1 MNKQIE
7 EKKKLFEDAWR
18 VRTDFE
24 KEDFKLRQRA
34 EQAKKDI
41 IKLQE
46 ETEKLKEKRPALLA
60 DNKDVKKLNKRLK
73 DIEEEIEINN
83 DLITGITAKREK
95 RNNDVRNIRYH
106 VNQAYKA
113 YINEILATLK
123 DKYMKLAPEFA
134 DLLTD
139 IIALEAM
146 RNGDRDYPCSF
157 HYDDIMK
164 LPNLDDEK
172 HPFFTY
178 NYYGIHIDNYK
189 RMEEKYNI
197 PQFEQY

>member
-7 EKKKLFEDAWR
+7 KKKKLFEDAWK

-24 KEDFKLRQRA
+24 EEDFKLRQRA

-95 RNNDVRNIRYH
+95 RNQDVRNIRYH
-106 VNQAYKA
+106 VNQAYKT
-113 YINEILATLK
+113 YIN
-123 DKYMKLAPEFA
+123 
-134 DLLTD
+134 
-139 IIALEAM
+139 
-146 RNGDRDYPCSF
+146 
-157 HYDDIMK
+157 
-164 LPNLDDEK
+164 
-172 HPFFTY
+172 
-178 NYYGIHIDNYK
+178 
-189 RMEEKYNI
+189 
-197 PQFEQY
+197 

>member
-7 EKKKLFEDAWR
+7 EKKKLFEDAWKIR
-18 VRTDFE
+18 SDFE
-24 KEDFKLRQRA
+24 EEDFKLRQRA

-95 RNNDVRNIRYH
+95 RNQDVRNIRYH
-106 VNQAYKA
+106 VNQAYKT

-123 DKYMKLAPEFA
+123 DKYMKMAPEFA

-146 RNGDRDYPCSF
+146 RN
-157 HYDDIMK
+157 
-164 LPNLDDEK
+164 
-172 HPFFTY
+172 
-178 NYYGIHIDNYK
+178 
-189 RMEEKYNI
+189 
-197 PQFEQY
+197 

>member
-1 MNKQIE
+1 
-7 EKKKLFEDAWR
+7 
-18 VRTDFE
+18 
-24 KEDFKLRQRA
+24 
-34 EQAKKDI
+34 
-41 IKLQE
+41 
-46 ETEKLKEKRPALLA
+46 
-60 DNKDVKKLNKRLK
+60 
-73 DIEEEIEINN
+73 
-83 DLITGITAKREK
+83 
-95 RNNDVRNIRYH
+95 
-106 VNQAYKA
+106 
-113 YINEILATLK
+113 
-123 DKYMKLAPEFA
+123 MKLAPEFA

-172 HPFFTY
+172 HPFFKY
-178 NYYGIHIDNYK
+178 SYYSIHIDNYK

>member
-7 EKKKLFEDAWR
+7 EKKKLFEDAWK

-24 KEDFKLRQRA
+24 EEDFKLRNRA

-95 RNNDVRNIRYH
+95 RNQNVRNIRYH
-106 VNQAYKA
+106 VNQAYKT

-172 HPFFTY
+172 HPFFKY
-178 NYYGIHIDNYK
+178 SYYSIHIDNYK

>member
-7 EKKKLFEDAWR
+7 EKKKLFEDAWK

-24 KEDFKLRQRA
+24 EEDFKLRQRA

-83 DLITGITAKREK
+83 DLITGITAKRRRVK
-95 RNNDVRNIRYH
+95 GRFIKLNI
-106 VNQAYKA
+106 VK
-113 YINEILATLK
+113 ETTILIPAIKNSSGQWWANSVTSNKSLVIR
-123 DKYMKLAPEFA
+123 
-134 DLLTD
+134 D
-139 IIALEAM
+139 IIVPTLVL
-146 RNGDRDYPCSF
+146 S
-157 HYDDIMK
+157 
-164 LPNLDDEK
+164 
-172 HPFFTY
+172 
-178 NYYGIHIDNYK
+178 
-189 RMEEKYNI
+189 
-197 PQFEQY
+197 

>member
-7 EKKKLFEDAWR
+7 EKKKLFEDAWKIR
-18 VRTDFE
+18 SDFE
-24 KEDFKLRQRA
+24 EEDFNLKTRSDNARKQ
-34 EQAKKDI
+34 I
-41 IKLQE
+41 TKLQE
-46 ETEKLKEKRPALLA
+46 EAEKLKEKRPALLA

-83 DLITGITAKREK
+83 DLITGIAAKREK

-164 LPNLDDEK
+164 LPNLDVEK
-172 HPFFTY
+172 HPFFKY
-178 NYYGIHIDNYK
+178 SYYSIHIDNYK

>member
-7 EKKKLFEDAWR
+7 EKKKLFEDAWK

-24 KEDFKLRQRA
+24 EEDFNLKTRSDNARKQ
-34 EQAKKDI
+34 I
-41 IKLQE
+41 TKLQE
-46 ETEKLKEKRPALLA
+46 EAEKLKEKRPALLA

-172 HPFFTY
+172 HPFFKY
-178 NYYGIHIDNYK
+178 SYYSIHIDNYK

>member
-7 EKKKLFEDAWR
+7 EKKKLFEDAWKIR
-18 VRTDFE
+18 SDFE
-24 KEDFKLRQRA
+24 EEDFNLKTRSDNARKQ
-34 EQAKKDI
+34 I
-41 IKLQE
+41 TKLQE
-46 ETEKLKEKRPALLA
+46 EAEKLKEKRPALLA

-95 RNNDVRNIRYH
+95 RNQDVRNIRYH
-106 VNQAYKA
+106 VNQAYKT

-172 HPFFTY
+172 HPFFKY
-178 NYYGIHIDNYK
+178 SYYSIHIDNYK

>member
-7 EKKKLFEDAWR
+7 EKKKLFEDAWK

-95 RNNDVRNIRYH
+95 RNQDVRNIRYH
-106 VNQAYKA
+106 VNQAYKT

-123 DKYMKLAPEFA
+123 DKISGSEQEKEFID
-134 DLLTD
+134 DLYFLKKQGNTSVQ
-139 IIALEAM
+139 ALL
-146 RNGDRDYPCSF
+146 
-157 HYDDIMK
+157 
-164 LPNLDDEK
+164 LPQR
-172 HPFFTY
+172 
-178 NYYGIHIDNYK
+178 GG
-189 RMEEKYNI
+189 R
-197 PQFEQY
+197 

>member
-7 EKKKLFEDAWR
+7 EKKKLFEDAWK

-24 KEDFKLRQRA
+24 EEDFKLRQRA

-95 RNNDVRNIRYH
+95 RNQDVRNIRYH
-106 VNQAYKA
+106 VNQAYKT

-123 DKYMKLAPEFA
+123 DKYMKMAPEFA

-172 HPFFTY
+172 HPFFKY
-178 NYYGIHIDNYK
+178 SYYSIHIDNYK

-197 PQFEQY
+197 PRFEQY